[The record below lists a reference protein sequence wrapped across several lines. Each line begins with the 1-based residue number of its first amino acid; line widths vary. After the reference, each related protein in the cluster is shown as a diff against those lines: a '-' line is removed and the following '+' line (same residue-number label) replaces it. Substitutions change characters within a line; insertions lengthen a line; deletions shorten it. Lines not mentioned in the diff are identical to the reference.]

1 MFFSPP
7 SLIKTK
13 NEREGRERKRF
24 AAIRAWQPRLHLV
37 ACTRPQNCRRGIPKR
52 ATSRTGIPGRNDTR
66 NNWNF
71 CGHPPPP
78 LPPSIPPSSIPNLP
92 RFLPS
97 PSCTAFLAIPSNPLS
112 RVWTRHLE
120 RCGERG
126 PNVEQIQSRLI
137 KFSPLLEP
145 RLLIHWFTET
155 KRLGTRGHKV
165 DRYIATIFLP
175 SRRSFDFEA
184 SCRDSEILP
193 YAELFSS
200 GKERW
205 RGLR

>member
-71 CGHPPPP
+71 CGHPPLFPRPFRRLPFQTFRDFSLP
-78 LPPSIPPSSIPNLP
+78 LPVRHFSRFRRIHCRGFGRGIWRDAANVGRMWNRSKVVSSSFHRCWSLVYLFIGLPKRNDSGQGVTRSIDISLPSSSRVEDPSILKPLAETQ
-92 RFLPS
+92 RF
-97 PSCTAFLAIPSNPLS
+97 FLMQNYF
-112 RVWTRHLE
+112 RVE
-120 RCGERG
+120 K
-126 PNVEQIQSRLI
+126 NV
-137 KFSPLLEP
+137 
-145 RLLIHWFTET
+145 
-155 KRLGTRGHKV
+155 GG
-165 DRYIATIFLP
+165 
-175 SRRSFDFEA
+175 
-184 SCRDSEILP
+184 
-193 YAELFSS
+193 
-200 GKERW
+200 G
-205 RGLR
+205 